1 MSERNTRPRS
11 ARGGLAL
18 GCALALAAGAAQ
30 TGAAQA
36 APQQAGVSA
45 AVDGRVTRESTLD
58 TDVPQA
64 GRTLSV
70 GSEVFLQDLIASG
83 ENSRTQILLLD
94 ESALKLGPE
103 SELVIDEFVYDPAE
117 RSGEMAARAAAGTFR
132 FVSGVIGRRNA
143 ENVEIE
149 TPVATVGVRGTI
161 LTVDIDRNSQGQVE
175 EALFVLSGPGIEN
188 NANAR
193 RGAILVTAQGRTV
206 KVQRSGWGTVVR
218 PGEPPSSPRPI
229 PAERLAQ
236 LNAALS
242 RGAGPT
248 GPGGGDP
255 TGGTVVQTGAAQLA
269 GQTTAQ
275 TLTSGSQ
282 TQQTSA
288 SADSAQDEASGEDLE
303 DATLGEEVAVGQP
316 VLIEPGTSP
325 SGVFNNLDQPISTFD
340 LVNQVSSG
348 IATASETNVKMVDIA
363 GTSRFGPSGEIN
375 VFSTAGQERLGSYD
389 VFFRANFSEKT
400 FVARFDDIDVA
411 VQDLQNGAVSQ
422 AADLPESGIAFITFT
437 AGSDGFNGVTA
448 NQACKD
454 AGCAAAIDL
463 LALDGKPVGGIAHS
477 LAVGNVGGAG
487 SVRTSDR

>member
-1 MSERNTRPRS
+1 MSERKMRTRT
-11 ARGGLAL
+11 ACGGLAL
-18 GCALALAAGAAQ
+18 GFAAALAAGAV
-30 TGAAQA
+30 QA

-45 AVDGRVTRESTLD
+45 AVEGSVTRESTLD

-70 GSEVFLQDLIASG
+70 GSEVFLQDLISSG
-83 ENSRTQILLLD
+83 ENSRTQLLLLD

-117 RSGEMAARAAAGTFR
+117 RSGQMAARAAAGTFR
-132 FVSGVIGRRNA
+132 FVSGLIGRRDA
-143 ENVEIE
+143 EDVEIE

-161 LTVDIDRNSQGQVE
+161 LTVDIDRTSAGDVE

-206 KVQRSGWGTVVR
+206 KVQRSGWGTIVR
-218 PGEPPSSPRPI
+218 PGQPPSPPRPI

-236 LNAALS
+236 LNASLS
-242 RGAGPT
+242 RESGDAGPD
-248 GPGGGDP
+248 GGDP
-255 TGGTVVQTGAAQLA
+255 TGGTVAETGAAEVA
-269 GQTTAQ
+269 GQSTAQ
-275 TLTSGSQ
+275 TLMSGAE
-282 TQQTSA
+282 TEQTSDT
-288 SADSAQDEASGEDLE
+288 ADAAAEQASGEELE
-303 DATLGEEVAVGQP
+303 DETLGEDVIAGQP

-348 IATASETNVKMVDIA
+348 IATASETNVKMVDIS
-363 GTSRFGPSGEIN
+363 GVSRFGGNGEIN

-389 VFFRANFSEKT
+389 VFFRADFSEKT
-400 FVARFDDIDVA
+400 FLARFDNIDVA
-411 VQDLQNGAVSQ
+411 VQDLKDGAVSQ
-422 AADLPESGIAFITFT
+422 ATDFPESGIAFITFS
-437 AGSDGFNGVTA
+437 AGADGVNGVSA
-448 NQACKD
+448 NQACK
-454 AGCAAAIDL
+454 AANCAAAIDL
-463 LALDGKPVGGIAHS
+463 LALDGKAVGGIAHS

-487 SVRTSDR
+487 SVRASAR